1 MANDAFDLDVQV
13 NKSKG
18 SVEPQVFTSIAA
30 CSAAACGGERT
41 EHCGKTQG
49 NCISNIGNWC

>member
-18 SVEPQVFTSIAA
+18 FIEPQAWNSIAA
-30 CSAAACGGERT
+30 CSAAACQGERT
-41 EHCGKTQG
+41 S
-49 NCISNIGNWC
+49 NCHTNKLCVTNFETWCC